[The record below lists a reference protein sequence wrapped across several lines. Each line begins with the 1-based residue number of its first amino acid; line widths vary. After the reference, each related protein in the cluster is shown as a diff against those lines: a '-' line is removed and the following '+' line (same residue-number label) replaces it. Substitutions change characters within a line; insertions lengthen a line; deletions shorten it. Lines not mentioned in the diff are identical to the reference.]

1 MPPRHGKSETVSRL
15 FSAYYLH
22 RHPERWV
29 AITSYAAELAFTL
42 SRAARDNY
50 LGAGGS
56 LKDDAAAVKHWETG
70 KGGGLWATGVG
81 GPATGKGFH
90 CLPGDSLIITECGT
104 MTIETLCRSRG
115 HKPKVLSYD
124 HNKQETEWRR
134 IIATAIQPGKP
145 LVEVSLSGGGRMR
158 CTADHLVYSVER
170 GYRQAG
176 DLVPGETVIEVSPL
190 QDMLD
195 LRNGN
200 GAQCSVR
207 RLCSQDKGYSV
218 SGSLRFLRKGIHPKP
233 VCSRKVFGHGEHGT
247 LLLERVQPEPSRREE
262 SPAMSRLWRFNR
274 NQDKPVLC
282 GMSQAAQG
290 KHESVG
296 ESGMSVLRERVSPE
310 KPYDEVLL
318 ERVCGLRSFNSDAWQ
333 GQQQLQGWA
342 KLRRLVS
349 QNAPAYLGTRRTQ
362 VRGLRSGECA
372 ANDESTGRCTSS
384 IHTGYSSYRPGQDE
398 QRRFQPDYAV
408 PKVPHGISQN
418 RGWKAVTVSA
428 VTRLGSATEFVY
440 DLQVEGNSNFFADGV
455 LVHNCG
461 IIDDPLKNAEEAA
474 SETIREKQKDWY
486 RSTFS
491 TREEPN
497 GAIVVIMTRWHE
509 DDLAGWLLAH
519 EASNEDE
526 PEGWWTVTMRGLSD
540 DDNAMMELTIP
551 SAVAA
556 SLSLSEGQ
564 TVPFLE
570 KCFLSLAQ

>member
-1 MPPRHGKSETVSRL
+1 MRKRNSSEKKRGLSSKKRVSLPFCTASFRTKRFDFSKRSETNQNQAHDDLTFAEYIRRVNPKFQFYGHIDKLIAVLQRVADGEISRLMVFMPPRHGKSETVSRL

-56 LKDDAAAVKHWETG
+56 LKDDAGAVKHWETG

-90 CLPGDSLIITECGT
+90 L
-104 MTIETLCRSRG
+104 
-115 HKPKVLSYD
+115 
-124 HNKQETEWRR
+124 
-134 IIATAIQPGKP
+134 
-145 LVEVSLSGGGRMR
+145 
-158 CTADHLVYSVER
+158 
-170 GYRQAG
+170 
-176 DLVPGETVIEVSPL
+176 
-190 QDMLD
+190 
-195 LRNGN
+195 
-200 GAQCSVR
+200 
-207 RLCSQDKGYSV
+207 
-218 SGSLRFLRKGIHPKP
+218 
-233 VCSRKVFGHGEHGT
+233 
-247 LLLERVQPEPSRREE
+247 
-262 SPAMSRLWRFNR
+262 
-274 NQDKPVLC
+274 
-282 GMSQAAQG
+282 
-290 KHESVG
+290 
-296 ESGMSVLRERVSPE
+296 
-310 KPYDEVLL
+310 
-318 ERVCGLRSFNSDAWQ
+318 
-333 GQQQLQGWA
+333 
-342 KLRRLVS
+342 
-349 QNAPAYLGTRRTQ
+349 
-362 VRGLRSGECA
+362 
-372 ANDESTGRCTSS
+372 
-384 IHTGYSSYRPGQDE
+384 
-398 QRRFQPDYAV
+398 
-408 PKVPHGISQN
+408 
-418 RGWKAVTVSA
+418 
-428 VTRLGSATEFVY
+428 
-440 DLQVEGNSNFFADGV
+440 
-455 LVHNCG
+455 G